1 MVSEFKVGF
10 KVLRDG
16 VSTPVYGHRGDGAVD
31 LTVFEAVVLEP
42 FERLA
47 LPLGFAL
54 EMPSDAIAL
63 ILPRSGI
70 SLNTSIILPNSP
82 GLIDPTYKGE
92 VAVIVA
98 NIDPKNRCVIE
109 AGTRIAQMLFLPRTG
124 VEFYSIDALS
134 DSSRGSGGF
143 GSTGYR

>member
-1 MVSEFKVGF
+1 MGSEFKVGF
-10 KVLRDG
+10 KALRDG
-16 VSTPVYGHRGDGAVD
+16 VTAPRYGHSGDGAVD
-31 LTVFEAVVLEP
+31 LTVLETVALEP

-54 EMPSDAIAL
+54 EMPADAIAL

-82 GLIDPTYKGE
+82 GLIDPNYKGE

-98 NIDPKNRCVIE
+98 NIDPKERCVIE
-109 AGTRIAQMLFLPRTG
+109 TGTRIAQMLFLSRTG
-124 VEFYSIDALS
+124 IEFYSIDALS
-134 DSSRGSGGF
+134 DSTRGSGGF